1 MSILQAAIL
10 GIVQGLAEF
19 LPISS
24 SGHLILTRALMHLSE
39 ADAASGAYLML
50 DVLLHV
56 GTLLAVLVVFWRD
69 WWSILK
75 NPFRSRLLLLL
86 IVASLPAVVAVLL
99 LHDYIDTIFTGW
111 FLGVSFLMTALFLL
125 IADTVIC
132 RYQQHAVKKVGFK
145 HAIVMGLLQ
154 AVALLPGV
162 SRSGSTLMGGLISGL
177 DRKAAAKFSFMMS
190 APVILGSML
199 YEGYGAFK
207 DGSIHALAPIPTLIA
222 VLCSAVM
229 GFLAIRWML
238 KLITRIPL
246 SYFALY
252 VALLGVAVLVF
263 QLTGLHAV
271 IGLPAFVLPTV

>member
-75 NPFRSRLLLLL
+75 NPFRSKLLLLL

-125 IADTVIC
+125 IADAVIC
-132 RYQQHAVKKVGFK
+132 RYQQHAVKEVGFK

>member
-1 MSILQAAIL
+1 MSILQAATL

-99 LHDYIDTIFTGW
+99 LHDYIDMIFTGW

-125 IADTVIC
+125 IADAAIG
-132 RYQQHAVKKVGFK
+132 RYQQHAVKEVGFK
-145 HAIVMGLLQ
+145 HAIIMGLLQ

-246 SYFALY
+246 SCFALY